1 MDVFIVYH
9 SYFWLDFF
17 KRFLIF
23 FFLKNGSTGAP
34 EYMGVQDWFSH
45 FPQPETLYCCYLP
58 DLEKKPLTTDLI
70 RHIKLLRWAKTLE
83 HLLDILLKEVS
94 HKIQVDI
101 SNECTAA
108 MFILEKT
115 GGGSWCWMI
124 RRGSQSRRQTRS
136 KKTIYVSIWRL
147 CRNWLNRHAD
157 ACDYSSTS
165 NSVKTKSELKLINSP
180 TRSRMRKDS

>member
-1 MDVFIVYH
+1 LVG
-9 SYFWLDFF
+9 FF
-17 KRFLIF
+17 KHFLIF
-23 FFLKNGSTGAP
+23 FKWEHGSTWVHGSTGL
-34 EYMGVQDWFSH
+34 VFSLATAWN
-45 FPQPETLYCCYLP
+45 PILLLLARPKE
-58 DLEKKPLTTDLI
+58 EPLTTDLI

-115 GGGSWCWMI
+115 GGGSCCWMI

-147 CRNWLNRHAD
+147 CRNWSNHHAD

-180 TRSRMRKDS
+180 TRPRMRKDS